1 MTNTTNN
8 TTKTTNVD
16 FFKASKKLSSRT
28 SEFFR
33 VIIKKAELNTI
44 YSAKIAA
51 NETSI
56 ASIDDMIKNG
66 TSIDVP
72 EEDLEKMRE
81 NYVTINDG
89 LKLEWDKLLEEQAS
103 FEYNGYDKAF
113 KKAIKDAKSVETVK
127 VAVRSFFK
135 NYKLD
140 IENTSFETAVLES
153 IGKKVDTKTIVKS
166 NGTKALRYDTAN
178 ALKNLYGVS
187 FEFMTEAGT
196 IKPASIPSVLREKYA
211 KKSNKKDKKAK
222 RNQKKAEVK

>member
-8 TTKTTNVD
+8 TTKTANVD
-16 FFKASKKLSSRT
+16 FFKASKELASRT

-81 NYVTINDG
+81 NYVTINEG

-103 FEYNGYDKAF
+103 FEYNG
-113 KKAIKDAKSVETVK
+113 
-127 VAVRSFFK
+127 
-135 NYKLD
+135 
-140 IENTSFETAVLES
+140 
-153 IGKKVDTKTIVKS
+153 
-166 NGTKALRYDTAN
+166 
-178 ALKNLYGVS
+178 
-187 FEFMTEAGT
+187 
-196 IKPASIPSVLREKYA
+196 
-211 KKSNKKDKKAK
+211 
-222 RNQKKAEVK
+222 